1 MSEYVFNEASNLPD
15 CTTPADGHALTVN
28 LIKTLVELDTLPDRD
43 NRPLKLPALP
53 WDLAISRE
61 EDGTELSLGEIA
73 NDLYESHETRQ
84 LAVFFDAL
92 QSQAPAINALDDATV
107 DAILRIQPTAP
118 VEGFEAVFP
127 AICEAGYDA
136 MQCIVTGGTLVSLD
150 RNPWRFAHVRFECD
164 GRTAELAHASRPEHV
179 EELSLADRL
188 EARKRMTRQNF
199 AAVRR
204 RAFPCLIWGAEVDR
218 QMEIFPAEYLTVAF
232 SRLAALDDIVR
243 RWQASDSAEPETGN
257 LSFNG
262 ESPLTMDNYG
272 DQRRFRSSTG
282 EIQTYEL
289 HVWID
294 RGNRLHFILDKA
306 ARTLEVG
313 YLGPHLK
320 TWKF

>member
-15 CTTPADGHALTVN
+15 RTTAADGQTLAIT
-28 LIKTLVELDTLPDRD
+28 LIRTLVELDTLSDRD
-43 NRPLKLPALP
+43 NCPLKLPALP
-53 WDLAISRE
+53 WNLAISRE
-61 EDGTELSLGEIA
+61 EDGTVRSLGEIA
-73 NDLYESHETRQ
+73 NDLYDSHETRP

-92 QSQAPAINALDDATV
+92 QSQAPAIAALDDATV

-118 VEGFEAVFP
+118 VEGFEAVYP

-136 MQCIVTGGTLVSLD
+136 MQCVVTGGTLVSFD
-150 RNPWRFAHVRFECD
+150 RDPWRFAHVLFECD
-164 GRTAELAHASRPEHV
+164 GRLAELGHASRPEHV
-179 EELSLADRL
+179 EDLSLADRL
-188 EARKRMTRQNF
+188 EARRRMTRQNF

-204 RAFPCLIWGAEVDR
+204 RAFPCLVWGTEVDR
-218 QMEIFPAEYLTVAF
+218 QMETFPAEYLAVAF

-243 RWQASDSAEPETGN
+243 RWQASGSAEPETGN
-257 LSFNG
+257 LVFRA
-262 ESPLTMDNYG
+262 ESSLTMDNYG
-272 DQRRFRSSTG
+272 DQRRHRSSTG
-282 EIQTYEL
+282 EIRTYEQ

-294 RGNRLHFILDKA
+294 RGNRLHFILDRA